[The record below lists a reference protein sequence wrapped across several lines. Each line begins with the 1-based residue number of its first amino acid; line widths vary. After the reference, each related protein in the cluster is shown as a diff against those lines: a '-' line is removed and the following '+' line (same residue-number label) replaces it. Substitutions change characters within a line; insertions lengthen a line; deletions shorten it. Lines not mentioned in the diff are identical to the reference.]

1 MWGVNAY
8 VSWTFEW
15 GRARVMRLLGVFN
28 LICFGWNSAVSPLS
42 GVYNNFVYAE
52 QPVINLSLFRFDFY

>member
-28 LICFGWNSAVSPLS
+28 LIFFGWNSAVSPLS

-52 QPVINLSLFRFDFY
+52 QSVINLSLFRFDFY